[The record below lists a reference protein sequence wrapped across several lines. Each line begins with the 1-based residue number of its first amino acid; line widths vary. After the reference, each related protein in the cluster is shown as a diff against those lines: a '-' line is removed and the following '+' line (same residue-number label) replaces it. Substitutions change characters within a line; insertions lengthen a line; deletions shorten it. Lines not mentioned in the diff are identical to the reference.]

1 MGPQKHMPKQRLETY
16 KRRLLGKRQDLL
28 GLVTRTELDGRL
40 ADEQGTKDLADKANN
55 TYTKEFLFYQSSND
69 RTLLQLVDEALN
81 RIEQGNY
88 GECVHCGGP
97 VEIKRL
103 EAVPWARHCIPCQE
117 KQDQGLL

>member
-1 MGPQKHMPKQRLETY
+1 MGAQRQMPKQRLETY
-16 KRRLLGKRQDLL
+16 RRRLLGKRQDLL
-28 GLVTRTELDGRL
+28 GLVTRTEQDGRV
-40 ADEQGTKDLADKANN
+40 ADELGTKDLADKANN

-69 RTLLQLVDEALN
+69 RSLLQLVDEALN
-81 RIEQGNY
+81 RIEQGHY

-103 EAVPWARHCIPCQE
+103 EAVPWARHCIPCQQ

>member
-1 MGPQKHMPKQRLETY
+1 
-16 KRRLLGKRQDLL
+16 
-28 GLVTRTELDGRL
+28 
-40 ADEQGTKDLADKANN
+40 
-55 TYTKEFLFYQSSND
+55 
-69 RTLLQLVDEALN
+69 LLQLVDEALN

-97 VEIKRL
+97 VEVKRL

>member
-1 MGPQKHMPKQRLETY
+1 MPKQRLETY

-69 RTLLQLVDEALN
+69 RTMLQLVDEALN

-88 GECVHCGGP
+88 GACVHCGGP